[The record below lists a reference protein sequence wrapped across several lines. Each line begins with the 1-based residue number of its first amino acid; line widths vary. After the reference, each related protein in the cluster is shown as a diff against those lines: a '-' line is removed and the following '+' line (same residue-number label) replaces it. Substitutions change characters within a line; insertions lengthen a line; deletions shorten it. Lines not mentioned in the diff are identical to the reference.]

1 MDDFFVFPFEEH
13 NKDIEVI
20 CFRSFI
26 IKCIRNME
34 LVPTLIDSLFDFNQ
48 ASEQEIQQK
57 VLSEFRRLEN
67 ERESINDFFEDDEH
81 NKLLVELNSEL
92 QKKIH
97 DDTVIFNERYQ
108 SGDNAQV
115 AAKGLKFRLFVGL
128 FGEQDHTAPTPTVNE
143 SKLHVLPQ
151 AIHSTGGGGG
161 GGGGKKK
168 ISKRRRRRRK
178 LTRRR
183 RRKLTKKRKRKLSKR
198 RKIRYRGGP
207 GNNVHSGH
215 VGGAKARRRPVL
227 DETFLNGFL
236 KGLWITF
243 QDSGPRGKKLRQSGL
258 KGQNGFESRE
268 KTERVRGEISIVG
281 KKTTRRS
288 IYKITLFNPHTRLY
302 VVLILKITNNSEF
315 LSKIDIERDNYRY
328 LNHNEEKNPSEVLR
342 CYNTGDSPQDNIAPV
357 THGLYKQYTFKEY
370 TFKTSYST
378 IYPPNISNIS
388 NSFKPRIKFSLAL
401 QLQETDN
408 RYLLLEFSENYKELF
423 DFLYLS
429 GMNDYYKKKAF
440 IMVVESINRLNKSYN
455 FVHADLKS
463 DNVLIVVNEAGHP
476 VGVKQFDFD
485 RSFYLDVNLITER
498 EQTIN
503 QLKGQY
509 DYYINMFIRDTTGTL
524 LSEFYKYSNV
534 NYHAIREKFIK
545 DFNPVS
551 NTWETLLKEE
561 KWIEKRNGEY
571 VYVNQSLVNIKE
583 TLLLLDLWRLLL
595 SLVVWS
601 VRFEEGSLYNLW
613 LSEIELEDYGPD
625 YRSINYIKHILR
637 YYSINE
643 VLYNIKTELDW
654 AFLMCLPIII
664 KLQEYIYRPVDG
676 QSPQPL
682 PMPRRVPGI
691 TEEQR
696 RMELK
701 EWEDKE
707 NDRARLMERWQ
718 EEQGAAE

>member
-1 MDDFFVFPFEEH
+1 
-13 NKDIEVI
+13 
-20 CFRSFI
+20 
-26 IKCIRNME
+26 
-34 LVPTLIDSLFDFNQ
+34 
-48 ASEQEIQQK
+48 
-57 VLSEFRRLEN
+57 
-67 ERESINDFFEDDEH
+67 
-81 NKLLVELNSEL
+81 
-92 QKKIH
+92 
-97 DDTVIFNERYQ
+97 
-108 SGDNAQV
+108 
-115 AAKGLKFRLFVGL
+115 
-128 FGEQDHTAPTPTVNE
+128 
-143 SKLHVLPQ
+143 LPQ

-215 VGGAKARRRPVL
+215 VGGANTRREPVLL
-227 DETFLNGFL
+227 DETFL
-236 KGLWITF
+236 KGLWNTF
-243 QDSGPRGKKLRQSGL
+243 QESGPRGKKLRQFGL

-268 KTERVRGEISIVG
+268 KTAHFNGSGSNVERVRGEISIVG

-288 IYKITLFNPHTRLY
+288 IYKITLVNPHTGLY

-328 LNHNEEKNPSEVLR
+328 LNYKEEKNPSEVLR

-370 TFKTSYST
+370 TFKTSYSSL
-378 IYPPNISNIS
+378 YPPNIS
-388 NSFKPRIKFSLAL
+388 NSFKPHIEFSLAL
-401 QLQETDN
+401 QLKLQETDN
-408 RYLLLEFSENYKELF
+408 RYLLLEFSENYKELY

-485 RSFYLDVNLITER
+485 MSFYLDVNLIKER

-503 QLKGQY
+503 QLKGEY
-509 DYYINMFIRDTTGTL
+509 DHYINMFIKDTTRTL
-524 LSEFYKYSNV
+524 LSGVYKFNYSEDI
-534 NYHAIREKFIK
+534 YHAIRKKFIK
-545 DFNPVS
+545 DFNPVT
-551 NTWETLLKEE
+551 NTWEKLLKEK
-561 KWIEKRNGEY
+561 KWIEEKNGKY
-571 VYVNQSLVNIKE
+571 VYVDQSLENVKE

-601 VRFEEGSLYNLW
+601 VRFEEGFVYNLW
-613 LSEIELEDYGPD
+613 LSEIESEDYGPD
-625 YRSINYIKHILR
+625 YSSINYIKHILR
-637 YYSINE
+637 YYNINK
-643 VLYNIKTELDW
+643 VLYNIKAELDW

-664 KLQEYIYRPVDG
+664 KLQEYIYRSFEGP
-676 QSPQPL
+676 PL
-682 PMPRRVPGI
+682 PSPAPRRVNSY
-691 TEEQR
+691 TEEQWLK
-696 RMELK
+696 ELK
-701 EWEDKE
+701 VWRDKE
-707 NDRARLMERWQ
+707 KYRARLMERWQ
-718 EEQGAAE
+718 EEQDTA